1 MATKLKI
8 DKDFT
13 PYSTVGGDE
22 IFRNGIFEFN
32 ITKMLEY
39 IQENPKNIILEEVNI
54 NDFPK
59 GLSSINESH
68 MDLVEISK
76 PVILAEISPEKYNI
90 IDGHHRIE
98 KARRLGITKILAYR
112 FKAEQHLRFLTNK
125 RAYLAYV
132 EYWNSKLEEFI
143 ETLKFN
149 QR

>member
-1 MATKLKI
+1 
-8 DKDFT
+8 
-13 PYSTVGGDE
+13 
-22 IFRNGIFEFN
+22 
-32 ITKMLEY
+32 MLEY